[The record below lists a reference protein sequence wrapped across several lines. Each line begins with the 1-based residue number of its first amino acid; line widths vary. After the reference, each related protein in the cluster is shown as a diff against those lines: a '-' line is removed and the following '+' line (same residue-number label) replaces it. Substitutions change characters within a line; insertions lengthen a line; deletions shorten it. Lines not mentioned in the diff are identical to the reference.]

1 VDSSVTKLYQTYSHC
16 RCEGRTIPCIA
27 NNTSHVSSSTRY
39 SAHCLVYRLYFL
51 IDALTRYPLILRCG
65 SSTLFTMHIHSL
77 SFLAAG
83 LATFVIAAPIPP
95 GNEVQA
101 LSSPCPIGAEPDHC
115 WTKNSGAAEA
125 GGLGNLKRN
134 ANAEEDVHFDGYK
147 SVSPFS
153 SIASNTWLYTTIN
166 PLYSSLIRMLIST
179 LQAVRNLPPLR
190 RKRRSRSRKTQR
202 CRTSCVFP

>member
-51 IDALTRYPLILRCG
+51 IDALTRYPLILRC
-65 SSTLFTMHIHSL
+65 SSFTLFAMHIHSL

-83 LATFVIAAPIPP
+83 LATFVIATPIPP

-115 WTKNSGAAEA
+115 WTKNSGTAEA
-125 GGLGNLKRN
+125 GGLGNLRRN
-134 ANAEEDVHFDGYK
+134 VNAEEDVHFDGYK
-147 SVSPFS
+147 SVSLFS
-153 SIASNTWLYTTIN
+153 SII
-166 PLYSSLIRMLIST
+166 SST
-179 LQAVRNLPPLR
+179 
-190 RKRRSRSRKTQR
+190 
-202 CRTSCVFP
+202 

>member
-1 VDSSVTKLYQTYSHC
+1 
-16 RCEGRTIPCIA
+16 
-27 NNTSHVSSSTRY
+27 
-39 SAHCLVYRLYFL
+39 
-51 IDALTRYPLILRCG
+51 
-65 SSTLFTMHIHSL
+65 MHIHSL

-125 GGLGNLKRN
+125 DGLGNLKRN
-134 ANAEEDVHFDGYK
+134 ANAEDDVHFDGYK

-166 PLYSSLIRMLIST
+166 PLYSSLIRMLMST

-190 RKRRSRSRKTQR
+190 RKR
-202 CRTSCVFP
+202 